1 MESYYYLRL
10 IYFFLF
16 FGVVFLLFQWWMHD
30 KKKKRLADIDSMPF
44 KEEHRKL
51 LSKIPHYHN
60 LPDDDK
66 RKIERSIKRFIHT
79 KHFVGVKMEVTEE
92 MKVVIAFYACLL
104 LLHID
109 TENCYDNLKTI
120 ILYPTPV
127 VLDSVRNNG
136 GIYTKE
142 DFVIDGQSA
151 NDTVVLVWHDAKYEA
166 YHLRHDNVIVHEF
179 AHEIDYMDGEVDGVP
194 PLERSKYDEW
204 TRVLFKDYQKLNEV
218 ALKEREW
225 GKYKL
230 LGSYA
235 ATNEAEF
242 FAVVTERFFES
253 PQSLKRH
260 FPELYEELKS
270 FYRIDTAALLNGK
283 A

>member
-1 MESYYYLRL
+1 MEGGTYYLRL
-10 IYFFLF
+10 IYFFL
-16 FGVVFLLFQWWMHD
+16 GVGAIVLLLQWWIRYNR
-30 KKKKRLADIDSMPF
+30 KKTLSRIDRMPF
-44 KEEHRKL
+44 PQAHRKIL
-51 LSKIPHYHN
+51 QKIPHYRN
-60 LPDDDK
+60 LSQEEK
-66 RKIERSIKRFIHT
+66 EKIEHSIKRFIHL
-79 KHFVGVKMEVTEE
+79 KQFIGVKMDVTDE

-120 ILYPTPV
+120 ILYPSPV

-151 NDTVVLVWHDAKYEA
+151 NDTVVLVWHDARYEA

-179 AHEIDYMDGEVDGVP
+179 AHEIDFMDGEVDGVP
-194 PLERSKYDEW
+194 PLERSKYHEW
-204 TRVLFKDYQKLNEV
+204 TSVLLKDFEKLNEV
-218 ALKEREW
+218 ALKDREW

-230 LGSYA
+230 LGRYA

-253 PQSLKRH
+253 PHSLKHH
-260 FPELYEELKS
+260 FPELYDELRD
-270 FYRIDTAALLNGK
+270 FYRIDPVKLVK
-283 A
+283 E